1 MEDIIFWMLITIAAA
16 VLIIAVASMIF
27 LRKKKKRPID
37 YYSFFIIGICWIPL
51 GLAIKNH
58 FMWIIGLVFM
68 AVGLVN
74 KDKWK
79 TNKRKWSKLDR
90 NEKILVSLIS
100 ILLGVLVAVGF
111 IFLFLAK

>member
-1 MEDIIFWMLITIAAA
+1 MEGLIFWMLIAIAAA
-16 VLIIAVASMIF
+16 VLIIAIASMIF

-51 GLAIKNH
+51 GFAIKNH
-58 FMWIIGLVFM
+58 FMWIMGLVFM
-68 AVGLVN
+68 SIGLYH

-79 TNKRKWSKLDR
+79 ANKRKWSKLDR

-100 ILLGVLVAVGF
+100 IVLGILVAVGF
-111 IFLFLAK
+111 VFLFLAS